1 MAIRRGI
8 APRMREMSRRPQILI
23 AAGLAVAALL
33 VLLPNAP
40 VNRVPSEDEGVFL
53 HVART
58 IAEGGMP
65 YRDVWD
71 HKPPGVYLLDLLVGA
86 NVWGV
91 FFLQLVTV
99 ATAAWLSYRALD
111 RGGLGQYGA
120 LFGTI
125 AWLVAVPRLLL
136 EDGLQTNFPE
146 LYALPLQFAAF
157 GLFAEDEARHA
168 PTWRTVALGGLAAAA
183 ALLKPTLIGVWVAVA
198 FVLLFTSASTGRWPD
213 FFRRARYIAGPAV
226 VLAGVV
232 AVWLAIGGAFGDAV
246 DQVLRYNAMYS
257 GFATPFGRAE
267 AIALG
272 LRLTLPSGLALLG
285 LAGWVAAV
293 SGPRPPI
300 VLLAAVA
307 LPIELLFASTGRAYH
322 YYFLPWLPAMAV
334 LAGYLCWKLLLRF
347 GPRFSVVVLVAC
359 VSMAVVPALLVGRLI
374 AVRDDGAAKEAATYI
389 DSVTTRSDAVLIWG
403 SRAEVLV
410 LADRRSP
417 TRLVYQYAALATR
430 GYASPERIDDFV
442 ADLGRQRP
450 VLIIDASKDSFVT
463 PPLSRRGFAAWKSPE
478 PQYAWLPETSRVID
492 FVEANYDLV
501 GVLPQSGWPVWRLRS
516 R

>member
-1 MAIRRGI
+1 
-8 APRMREMSRRPQILI
+8 MREMSRRPQISM
-23 AAGLAVAALL
+23 AAALAVGAIL
-33 VLLPNAP
+33 VLSPNLPL
-40 VNRVPSEDEGVFL
+40 NRVPSEDEGVFL
-53 HVART
+53 YVARV

-71 HKPPGVYLLDLLVGA
+71 HKPPGVYLLDLLAGA
-86 NVWGV
+86 NAWGI
-91 FFLQLVTV
+91 FLLQATLL
-99 ATAAWLSYRALD
+99 ATAAWLSNRALV
-111 RGGLGQYGA
+111 RGGLGPHGA
-120 LFGTI
+120 IFGTI
-125 AWLVAVPRLLL
+125 AWVVAVPRLFL

-157 GLFAEDEARHA
+157 GLFADDEARHT
-168 PTWRTVALGGLAAAA
+168 PTWRTVVLGGLAAAA
-183 ALLKPTLIGVWVAVA
+183 ALLKPTLIGVWVAIA

-226 VLAGVV
+226 VVAGVV

-257 GFATPFGRAE
+257 GFATPLGRAE
-267 AIALG
+267 AIVLG

-307 LPIELLFASTGRAYH
+307 LPIEMLLASTGRAYH
-322 YYFLPWLPAMAV
+322 YYFLPWLPAMGV
-334 LAGYLCWKLLLRF
+334 LSGYLCWKLLMRF
-347 GPRFSVVVLVAC
+347 GPRFSLVVLVAC
-359 VSMAVVPALLVGRLI
+359 VSMAIVPALLVGRLI
-374 AVRDDGAAKEAATYI
+374 TIRDDGAAREAAAYI
-389 DSVTTRSDAVLIWG
+389 DSVTTGADRVLVWG

-430 GYASPERIDDFV
+430 GYASPARIDTFV
-442 ADLGRQRP
+442 ADLARERP
-450 VLIIDASKDSFVT
+450 LLIIDASKDSFVT
-463 PPLSRRGFAAWKSPE
+463 PPLDRRGFAAWTSPE
-478 PQYAWLPETSRVID
+478 PQYAWLPETSRIID
-492 FVEANYDLV
+492 FVEANYEQI
-501 GVLPQSGWPVWRLRS
+501 GVLQQSGWPVWRLRS
-516 R
+516 P